1 MNRWITIVGLLFYV
15 SFSGCEKDA
24 AVVSTVEELPNDA
37 LYPIV
42 IPPGFPKM
50 EFPADNPPTVG
61 RVALGREL
69 FYEKAFS
76 LDSSLACASCHLQE
90 KSFTDGMAIS
100 PGVFGRLGERNSPQ
114 LANVAYKPLF
124 FKDGGIPTLELQ
136 ALAPFD
142 AHFEFDLNI
151 VEAVERL
158 QNDPYY
164 VQRFEEVFEDEPS
177 VYGVTRALASF
188 QRTFVS
194 GNSRYDKHVFQ
205 EKNVLTD
212 AELNGMALFNSE
224 ELKCAECHS
233 GVFFTDYSYKNIGLE
248 TWYSDSGRAR
258 ITVNPADA
266 GKFEVPSLRNVA
278 VTAPYMF
285 DGRFQ
290 TLEEVI
296 DHFASGGVD
305 HRNKSE
311 LLTGFSISDA
321 EKADLIAFLN
331 TLTDESFLN
340 NPNFQKPKNQR

>member
-1 MNRWITIVGLLFYV
+1 MKHLLTILVVVLYV
-15 SFSGCEKDA
+15 SFLGCEKDS
-24 AVVSTVEELPNDA
+24 VVLSPIEELPSDA
-37 LYPIV
+37 LYPLV
-42 IPPGFPKM
+42 IPPGFPEM
-50 EFPADNPPTVG
+50 DFPEDNPPTVG

-76 LDSSLACASCHLQE
+76 LDSSIACASCHLVE
-90 KSFTDGMAIS
+90 KSFTDGKAIS
-100 PGVFGRLGERNSPQ
+100 PGVYGRIGERNSPQ
-114 LANVAYKPLF
+114 LANVGYKPLF
-124 FKDGGIPTLELQ
+124 FKDGGIPILELQ

-158 QNDPYY
+158 QNDSYY
-164 VQRFEEVFEDEPS
+164 VERFSEVFDDEPT

-188 QRTFVS
+188 QRTFIS
-194 GNSRYDKHVFQ
+194 GNSKYDQHFLQGK
-205 EKNVLTD
+205 KVLND
-212 AELNGMALFNSE
+212 AELNGYALFKSD

-233 GVFFTDYSYKNIGLE
+233 GIFFTDYTYQNIGLE
-248 TWYSDSGRAR
+248 SWYPDSGRAR

-290 TLEEVI
+290 TLEEVV

-311 LLTGFSISDA
+311 LLTGFSISDD
-321 EKADLIAFLN
+321 EKEDLIAFLN
-331 TLTDESFLN
+331 TLTDETFLS
-340 NPNFQKPKNQR
+340 NPNFQKPKN